1 MNEILIHAK
10 TLMNLKNIIVTEK
23 SQLQNITY
31 YMVPYTQMFRIGK
44 SIQIES
50 RLVVG

>member
-31 YMVPYTQMFRIGK
+31 YMVPYIQMFRIGK